1 MLNCEA
7 HHGARGGCLGRKV
20 VAYQPMVGI
29 RYVFCG
35 SGEQRHLLGHRFRK
49 TERMAEEAKRRI
61 EIEAIEKNQAV
72 QSDGHPG
79 KLESV
84 SPCQGLADCPLVPI
98 LQWYLHVCEALE
110 QAS

>member
-1 MLNCEA
+1 
-7 HHGARGGCLGRKV
+7 
-20 VAYQPMVGI
+20 
-29 RYVFCG
+29 
-35 SGEQRHLLGHRFRK
+35 
-49 TERMAEEAKRRI
+49 MAEEAKRRI

-110 QAS
+110 QASWWAGVSAFSQLESYLPEFWLRLGRSDLPETSAYQA